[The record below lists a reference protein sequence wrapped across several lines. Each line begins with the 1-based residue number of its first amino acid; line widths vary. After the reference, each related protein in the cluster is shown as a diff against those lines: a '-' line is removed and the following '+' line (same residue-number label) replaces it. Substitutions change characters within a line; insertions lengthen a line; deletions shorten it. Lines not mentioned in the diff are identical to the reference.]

1 MSEYETIHKEQETP
15 KYEIMSMDIDFKGKI
30 LYMTSSESNIMFIL
44 TDSEEYN
51 FYVINKRKNKKTI

>member
-1 MSEYETIHKEQETP
+1 
-15 KYEIMSMDIDFKGKI
+15 MSMDIDFKGKI